1 MNATVTKMVDEVV
14 NEKVDTN
21 YIRGLLSHVNNLG
34 IMYVCINDDRYED
47 GDDWIDPE
55 DGIRYI
61 IIKLDYQEVKQTPD
75 IRPMMLAKLRER
87 LGNVA

>member
-1 MNATVTKMVDEVV
+1 
-14 NEKVDTN
+14 
-21 YIRGLLSHVNNLG
+21 
-34 IMYVCINDDRYED
+34 MYVCINDDRYEN

-61 IIKLDYQEVKQTPD
+61 IIKLDYQEVKRTPD
-75 IRPMMLAKLRER
+75 IRPMMLTKLRER